1 MSIANTMRDEFANEP
16 LNDKLDRWLD
26 VLNYWF
32 EHVEDYGDR
41 YPDMLPMVKK
51 FDQVINEMYETK
63 ELNK

>member
-51 FDQVINEMYETK
+51 FDQVINEIYETK

>member
-1 MSIANTMRDEFANEP
+1 MSVANTIRDKFANEP

-41 YPDMLPMVKK
+41 YPDMLSMVKK